1 MSSTGGGWFNLPRT
15 SYGSAIERNRALG
28 QRGQR
33 WCPHCKAA
41 LPLIEF
47 GASSTRAWCKACQRE
62 RQRAR
67 RDPRVGLRE
76 TEAAIERELA
86 AMTAAR
92 LNAVPIAPVV
102 ASADASALPR
112 HLAPYAHLGVVA
124 ELTEADA
131 ERGDALARAALPLGN
146 ASVGGYSPLREDRRR
161 ASGAPVRAPGEGEV
175 R

>member
-1 MSSTGGGWFNLPRT
+1 MSGSTGGGWFNLPRT

-28 QRGQR
+28 KRGQR

-47 GASSTRAWCKACQRE
+47 GASTTRAWCKACQRE
-62 RQRAR
+62 RQRAS
-67 RDPRVGLRE
+67 RDHRAGLRE

-92 LNAVPIAPVV
+92 LKAVPIAPVV

-124 ELTEADA
+124 VLTAADEA
-131 ERGDALARAALPLGN
+131 RGVALARAAGPLGTGTL
-146 ASVGGYSPLREDRRR
+146 GGYSPLREDRRR
-161 ASGAPVRAPGEGEV
+161 AGGAPVQAPGEGEA
-175 R
+175 